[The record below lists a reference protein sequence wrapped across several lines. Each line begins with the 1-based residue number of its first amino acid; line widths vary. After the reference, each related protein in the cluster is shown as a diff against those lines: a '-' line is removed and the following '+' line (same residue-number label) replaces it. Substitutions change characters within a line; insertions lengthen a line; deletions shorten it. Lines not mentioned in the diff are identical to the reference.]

1 MVNFKTF
8 VYLASHNKDV
18 RNHTRRYFKDSK
30 KSLYPSCVEVLL
42 VVRKKSTAAC
52 HWFKFSLKLMEELKV
67 DVHGQ
72 IPSVTDF
79 FDRLVGV
86 PERGCNGWYFEIQ
99 GRYNEEHAKN
109 VITSLDTDPSVG
121 LRSAARSMLGAL

>member
-1 MVNFKTF
+1 MLK
-8 VYLASHNKDV
+8 A
-18 RNHTRRYFKDSK
+18 
-30 KSLYPSCVEVLL
+30 
-42 VVRKKSTAAC
+42 TATQT
-52 HWFKFSLKLMEELKV
+52 SLKLMEELKV

-72 IPSVTDF
+72 IPLVTDF

-109 VITSLDTDPSVG
+109 VINSLDTDPSVG
-121 LRSAARSMLGAL
+121 LKSAARSMFVSSVFFFHIFQLLMSMK

>member
-1 MVNFKTF
+1 MVNFQNF
-8 VYLASHNKDV
+8 LFYLVLSHNKLV

-42 VVRKKSTAAC
+42 IVRKNSTAA
-52 HWFKFSLKLMEELKV
+52 WFKFNLKLMEELKV
-67 DVHGQ
+67 DIHGQ

-86 PERGCNGWYFEIQ
+86 PERGCDGWYFEIQ
-99 GRYNEEHAKN
+99 GRYNEDHAKKA
-109 VITSLDTDPSVG
+109 ITSLDTNPSVG
-121 LRSAARSMLGAL
+121 LKSAAQSMLGAL